1 MDENNEKNTE
11 NNVPDTNDENSQKDE
26 KKQDSNIGLG
36 MCIGLALGPCLGI
49 ISGGKDQIKFVLKSE
64 KKKTKTKKTTIA
76 KNKQSPKEC
85 FRAFCYYSAAGNLSI
100 IFASSFCIVSAS
112 LGVSPS
118 TPSTSAFFFACS
130 LSWYLSRLPIN

>member
-1 MDENNEKNTE
+1 
-11 NNVPDTNDENSQKDE
+11 
-26 KKQDSNIGLG
+26 